1 MIAALTLLGAATLA
15 PGPVQTKWVQVGPV
29 PRPAAALRRS
39 PGRDRAVVLVQGLR
53 PHPFSSRNV
62 ARADWHGW
70 QKPGSRLVRA
80 LARDADVFAFAYG
93 QNAAVEQIAE
103 SDGLADNLRQ
113 VRRLGYQEIV
123 LVGYSAGGLVARH
136 FVEDH
141 PDAGVTKVVQV
152 CTPNDGSGWADAPGL
167 VRPPQRAFLSSLTR
181 QGRQRCLAARADKKV
196 PPSVEFV
203 CLVGHRDVA
212 VRVTASVELAE
223 GQVVHL
229 DVAAHGQGDGM
240 VSSGSQ
246 WPADLQEQGVPA
258 VPLSVGHFRA
268 VRSKTGVATVARL
281 VREKQPRWGA
291 AQVAEAR
298 RRLTGDGGLRP

>member
-1 MIAALTLLGAATLA
+1 MIASLALLGAAALA
-15 PGPVQTKWVQVGPV
+15 AAPVQTKWAQVGPT
-29 PRPAAALRRS
+29 PGPATADRRS

-80 LARDADVFAFAYG
+80 LARDADVFAFAYA
-93 QNAAVEQIAE
+93 QNGTVAQVAE
-103 SDGLADNLRQ
+103 SDGLADNVRRL
-113 VRRLGYQEIV
+113 RRLGYQEIV

-152 CTPNDGSGWADAPGL
+152 CTPNGGSGWADALRL
-167 VRPPQRAFLSSLTR
+167 VRKPQKAFLSSLTKR
-181 QGRQRCLAARADKKV
+181 GRQQCLAERADRKL
-196 PPSVEFV
+196 PAAVEFV

-212 VRVTASVELAE
+212 VTVSAAVTFGE
-223 GQVVHL
+223 GQAVCLTV
-229 DVAAHGQGDGM
+229 DARGQGDGL
-240 VSSGSQ
+240 VASGSQ
-246 WPADLQEQGVPA
+246 WPADLQEQGVPMF
-258 VPLSVGHFRA
+258 PLAVGHFRVMRCQVGA
-268 VRSKTGVATVARL
+268 ETVARL
-281 VREKQPRWGA
+281 VREKQPRWSA

-298 RRLTGDGGLRP
+298 RRLLGDGDTPP

>member
-1 MIAALTLLGAATLA
+1 MIASLVLLGAATFA
-15 PGPVQTKWVQVGPV
+15 PGPVQTRWAQVGPV
-29 PRPAAALRRS
+29 PRPAAAVQRS

-70 QKPGSRLVRA
+70 QKPGSPLVRA

-93 QNAAVEQIAE
+93 QNAAVEQVAQSE
-103 SDGLADNLRQ
+103 ALADNLRQ
-113 VRRLGYQEIV
+113 LRRLGYQEIV
-123 LVGYSAGGLVARH
+123 LVGYSAGGLVVRH

-152 CTPNDGSGWADAPGL
+152 CTPNGGCGWADALGL
-167 VRPPQRAFLSSLTR
+167 VRPPQRPFLRSLTR
-181 QGRQRCLAARADKKV
+181 QGRGQCLAERADRKV
-196 PPSVEFV
+196 PASVEFV
-203 CLVGHRDVA
+203 CVVGHRDVA
-212 VRVTASVELAE
+212 VKVTASVQLDE
-223 GQVVHL
+223 GQVVRL
-229 DVAAHGQGDGM
+229 TVAASGQGDGL
-240 VSSGSQ
+240 VSTGSQ

-268 VRSKTGVATVARL
+268 VRSKTGVATIGRL
-281 VREKQPRWGA
+281 VREKQPRWNA
-291 AQVAEAR
+291 AQVAEVS